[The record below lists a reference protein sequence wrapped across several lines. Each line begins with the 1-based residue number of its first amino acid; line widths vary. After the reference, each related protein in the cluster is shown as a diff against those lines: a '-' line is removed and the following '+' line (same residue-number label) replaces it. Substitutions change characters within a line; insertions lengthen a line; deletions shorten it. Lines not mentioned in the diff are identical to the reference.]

1 MDLKDFYS
9 QRISSFK
16 SKSRECNRYANLLS
30 FLRLI
35 IFIIIPFS
43 FIGLY
48 NISLLLSILV
58 LVALLFT
65 FGWTIKRHYFFQK
78 EAQVYEYLSTLN
90 RDEIRA
96 VEGDL
101 KGFYD
106 GAEFKPKN
114 HCYASDLDIFGEASL
129 YSLVNRA
136 TTWPGRKKVSEWLL
150 EQTDVETINKR
161 QNAVRE
167 LQDLVDFRQ
176 KLQSFCV
183 KVPELGTNPNSLL
196 QWIKETGL
204 IDNPLK
210 LIITISFFSLLSV
223 AGIVM
228 AILGKG
234 FGLLVLSIIGN
245 IFIGF
250 RYKKNLDNTHEKL
263 SKAGTYLK
271 MYSEIIGFI
280 NIQNFKSPLLSEY
293 IQCFSKGESS
303 AKSAIKQLAKI
314 LDRFDLRYNLM
325 VGVPLNLLFTW
336 DIWQLLSLEKWK
348 HKHKD
353 DIKGW
358 FDALGEFE
366 AISSF
371 ANLSFNNKDWT
382 FPVINPKDF
391 VFKAKDLGHP
401 LIPISKR
408 VYNDLNFSGFGN
420 MLLVTGSNMSGKS
433 TFLRTVGINMV
444 LAGAGSSVCS
454 SDCEIMIRT
463 PFTSMRIADSLE
475 ENISTFYAELK
486 RISEI
491 IEAVDRSEPVILFLD
506 EVLRGTNSNDR
517 HKGALALLKQLIN
530 TGAVGIMAT
539 HDLELAD
546 QGLISKGQIKPFF
559 FDVQVDGSE
568 LFFDYKLHEGKC
580 TTLNASILMKKMGIR
595 FDYLDTPN

>member
-9 QRISSFK
+9 QRVNSFK
-16 SKSRECNRYANLLS
+16 NKSKECNRYANLLS
-30 FLRLI
+30 FSRLI
-35 IFIIIPFS
+35 IFILIPFS

-58 LVALLFT
+58 LVALLFG

-78 EAQVYEYLSTLN
+78 EAQVNEYLSTLN
-90 RDEIRA
+90 QDEIRA

-106 GAEFKPKN
+106 GIEFKPKN
-114 HCYASDLDIFGEASL
+114 HCYASDLDVFGEASL

-150 EQTDVETINKR
+150 NQADVETIAKR
-161 QNAVRE
+161 QNAIKE
-167 LQDLVDFRQ
+167 LRDLVDFRQ

-183 KVPELGTNPNSLL
+183 KVPELATNPNSLL
-196 QWIKETGL
+196 QWIRETGL

-210 LIITISFFSLLSV
+210 LIIAISFLSLLSV

-228 AILGKG
+228 LILGKG

-245 IFIGF
+245 ILIGF
-250 RYKKNLDNTHEKL
+250 RYKKNIDDTHEKL

-280 NIQNFKSPLLSEY
+280 SIQNFKSTLLAEY

-303 AKSAIKQLAKI
+303 AKSAIKKLAKI
-314 LDRFDLRYNLM
+314 LDRFDLRFNIM
-325 VGVPLNLLFTW
+325 IGVPLNILFSW
-336 DIWQLLSLEKWK
+336 DIWLLLSLEKWK

-353 DIKGW
+353 DIKNW

-366 AISSF
+366 AVSSF
-371 ANLSFNNKDWT
+371 ANLSFNNADWT

-401 LIPISKR
+401 LIPIGKR

-433 TFLRTVGINMV
+433 TFLRTVGINMI
-444 LAGAGSSVCS
+444 LAGAGSPICS
-454 SDCEIMIRT
+454 SSCEIMIRT

-491 IEAVDRSEPVILFLD
+491 IEAVDKNEPVILLLD

-517 HKGALALLKQLIN
+517 HKGALALLKQLVS

-546 QGLISKGQIKPFF
+546 QELISKGYIKPFF

-595 FDYLDTPN
+595 LDYLDT